1 MEVMTTS
8 SRHFQL
14 GGKRFSLLMFV
25 AYVAYFYVG
34 VTEHFYNFIFM
45 FRYAILLLLLYKI
58 YRIK

>member
-1 MEVMTTS
+1 
-8 SRHFQL
+8 
-14 GGKRFSLLMFV
+14 MFV

-58 YRIK
+58 CRIK